1 MHVVDNYG
9 DRIHELVTEWYE
21 GWMKGATSEAD
32 VEKRLEAMVEEVAIT
47 NTLCFGVAGW
57 GARGDEGQVMNADF
71 FLYVFPLSPLLL
83 PRSMNLT
90 LAYVL

>member
-1 MHVVDNYG
+1 MPTPARYVHVVDNYG

-32 VEKRLEAMVEEVAIT
+32 FEKRLEAMVEEVVVG

-57 GARGDEGQVMNADF
+57 GGRGDKGEAMDADF
-71 FLYVFPLSPLLL
+71 FLYV
-83 PRSMNLT
+83 T
-90 LAYVL
+90 